1 LVGEAMT
8 SKTSNGSGNHHEY
21 REVLLV
27 EDNPADV
34 TLFQMAFPPAKKVR
48 VWNVCTGRKA
58 LDFLHRVG
66 EFTQAPRPDLIFLD
80 LNLPVIDGREVLET
94 VKADDNLR
102 RIPVVVLST
111 SNSRADVSASYHRG
125 ANSYLVKP
133 ADVDSLFRMM
143 DVCCDYWFRTVILDE
158 T

>member
-1 LVGEAMT
+1 MKI
-8 SKTSNGSGNHHEY
+8 KTSNATGDHREY

-48 VWNVCTGRKA
+48 IWNASTGRKA
-58 LDFLHRVG
+58 LDFLHKVG
-66 EFTQAPRPDLIFLD
+66 EFAQAPRPDLIFLD
-80 LNLPVIDGREVLET
+80 LNLPVIDGREVLEA
-94 VKADDNLR
+94 VKADPDLR

-111 SNSRADVSASYHRG
+111 SNSRADVSGSYQRG

-143 DVCCDYWFRTVILDE
+143 DVCCDYWFRTVMLDE
-158 T
+158 S

>member
-1 LVGEAMT
+1 MT
-8 SKTSNGSGNHHEY
+8 SKTTNGTGNHREY
-21 REVLLV
+21 REVLLI

-48 VWNVCTGRKA
+48 VWNANTGRKG
-58 LDFLHRVG
+58 LDFLHQSG
-66 EFTQAPRPDLIFLD
+66 EFTQAPRPDIIFLD

-94 VKADDNLR
+94 VKADFDLR

-111 SNSRADVSASYHRG
+111 SDSRADVSGSYLLG

-143 DVCCDYWFRTVILDE
+143 DVCCDYWFGTVVLDE
-158 T
+158 S